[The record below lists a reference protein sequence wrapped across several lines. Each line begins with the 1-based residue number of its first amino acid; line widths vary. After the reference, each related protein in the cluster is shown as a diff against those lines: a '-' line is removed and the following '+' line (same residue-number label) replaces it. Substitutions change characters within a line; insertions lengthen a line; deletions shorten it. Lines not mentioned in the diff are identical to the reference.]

1 MFRKLLIANRSEI
14 ACRVIRTAHALGIRC
29 VAVYSDADAA
39 ARHVAEADEAYHIGP
54 PPSRQSYL
62 DQDRL
67 LDVARLAKVD
77 AVHPGYGFLSE
88 NAEFCRRVTEAG
100 ITFVGPTPE
109 AIAAMGDKA
118 AAKAIAQAAGV
129 PLMPGYMG
137 EDQDDA
143 RLVAEAERI
152 GYPVLIKAVY
162 GGGGKGMRAVYE
174 PALLAA
180 AVVEARREAE
190 AAFGDG
196 KLMIEKYLQGP
207 RHVEVQVFAD
217 EHGSCIYLGDRDCSI
232 QRRHQKIVE
241 EAPAPGLPD
250 ALRREMGEAAVA
262 AARAIDYRGAG
273 TIEFLL
279 DRDGRFYFME
289 MNTRLQVE
297 HPVTEM
303 VTGQDLV
310 KWQLMVASGEPLPL
324 SQGDVRI
331 EGHAIEARVYAEDPQ
346 HDFRPDPGRVAY
358 LAEPA
363 PSRYVRVDSGIREND
378 EVSPY
383 YDPMIA
389 KLICWDEHR
398 ALAIRRINRALEEYR
413 VVGVAT
419 NLLYLANIL
428 DSRPFVTGQ
437 LSTGFVEEHRH
448 LLLDVNPVSPQRFLA
463 LATLYLVESQARAEE
478 QRTRETTDPRS
489 PWASLRAWRL
499 NSPATRIVRLV
510 DGGGHEHLVGVVR
523 ERDGYRLDLEH
534 QDVLRATARLEGRQ
548 LFAELDGHAL
558 KATITASGGSFTV
571 QFRHQAHTFTLP
583 LPPSAAD
590 EESAEGQ
597 LVAPINGIVVSVQC
611 REGDKVTRGT
621 PLMVIE
627 AMKMQHTIAAP
638 RDGVVREV
646 PYEVGDQVQEGQ
658 PLLVLDG

>member
-1 MFRKLLIANRSEI
+1 M
-14 ACRVIRTAHALGIRC
+14 
-29 VAVYSDADAA
+29 
-39 ARHVAEADEAYHIGP
+39 
-54 PPSRQSYL
+54 
-62 DQDRL
+62 
-67 LDVARLAKVD
+67 
-77 AVHPGYGFLSE
+77 
-88 NAEFCRRVTEAG
+88 
-100 ITFVGPTPE
+100 
-109 AIAAMGDKA
+109 
-118 AAKAIAQAAGV
+118 
-129 PLMPGYMG
+129 
-137 EDQDDA
+137 
-143 RLVAEAERI
+143 RI
-152 GYPVLIKAVY
+152 V
-162 GGGGKGMRAVYE
+162 
-174 PALLAA
+174 
-180 AVVEARREAE
+180 
-190 AAFGDG
+190 
-196 KLMIEKYLQGP
+196 
-207 RHVEVQVFAD
+207 
-217 EHGSCIYLGDRDCSI
+217 
-232 QRRHQKIVE
+232 
-241 EAPAPGLPD
+241 
-250 ALRREMGEAAVA
+250 
-262 AARAIDYRGAG
+262 
-273 TIEFLL
+273 
-279 DRDGRFYFME
+279 
-289 MNTRLQVE
+289 
-297 HPVTEM
+297 
-303 VTGQDLV
+303 
-310 KWQLMVASGEPLPL
+310 
-324 SQGDVRI
+324 
-331 EGHAIEARVYAEDPQ
+331 GHAIEARVYAEDPQ
-346 HDFRPDPGRVAY
+346 HDFRPDPGRIAY

-363 PSRYVRVDSGIREND
+363 PSRHVRVDSGVREND

-428 DSRPFVTGQ
+428 DSRPFVSGQ

-463 LATLYLVESQARAEE
+463 LATLYLVESQARSEE
-478 QRTRETTDPRS
+478 QRTGETADPRS

-534 QDVLRATARLEGRQ
+534 QEVLRATARLERP
-548 LFAELDGHAL
+548 AAL
-558 KATITASGGSFTV
+558 RRARRPRPQGDHHGQRRPASPCSSATRRTPSPCRVA
-571 QFRHQAHTFTLP
+571 
-583 LPPSAAD
+583 PSAAD